1 MSIFQKQNQ
10 IAKNKNQSKKMYLF
24 ALPFKKNV
32 LGYQVAS
39 LDMMECVKLRVI
51 PFLISSQLQMDHII
65 QFSEF

>member
-1 MSIFQKQNQ
+1 MH
-10 IAKNKNQSKKMYLF
+10 LF

-65 QFSEF
+65 QFSEFQMMISVFEKKEAKNNKF